1 MEEKYTV
8 IGIEHRSY
16 VSKKTGKNVE
26 GYNLYLTQEVDDKN
40 VLGVRCYSEWISPE
54 ITPTKSRSAVRSRWA
69 ITASAVSL
77 ALPSSDGLASGHR
90 SSSCKGFGRGCAGGR
105 KCTSQA

>member
-40 VLGVRCYSEWISPE
+40 VLGVRCYSEWLSPE
-54 ITPTKSRSAVRSRWA
+54 MYSDEIEVGCEVSLG

-90 SSSCKGFGRGCAGGR
+90 SSSC
-105 KCTSQA
+105 

>member
-26 GYNLYLTQEVDDKN
+26 GYNLYLSQEVDDKN
-40 VLGVRCYSEWISPE
+40 VLGVRCYSVAQSSFIFGISNLS
-54 ITPTKSRSAVRSRWA
+54 I
-69 ITASAVSL
+69 
-77 ALPSSDGLASGHR
+77 H
-90 SSSCKGFGRGCAGGR
+90 
-105 KCTSQA
+105 

>member
-26 GYNLYLTQEVDDKN
+26 GYNLYLTQEVNDKN
-40 VLGVRCYSEWISPE
+40 VLGVRCYSEWLSPDMYSDDIE
-54 ITPTKSRSAVRSRWA
+54 VGSV
-69 ITASAVSL
+69 VSL
-77 ALPSSDGLASGHR
+77 GYNR
-90 SSSCKGFGRGCAGGR
+90 FGRVACVQVL
-105 KCTSQA
+105 S